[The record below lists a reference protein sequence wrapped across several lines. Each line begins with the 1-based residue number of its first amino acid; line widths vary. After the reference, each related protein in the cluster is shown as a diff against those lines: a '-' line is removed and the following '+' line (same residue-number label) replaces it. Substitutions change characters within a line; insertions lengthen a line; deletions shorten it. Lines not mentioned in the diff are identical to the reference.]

1 MPKSTEQLAA
11 SKGGS
16 TAETN
21 GMGSAERGFR
31 PDGVYQLK
39 DEDGKVVSQII
50 VKNHPLFGDAQA
62 AAVERVGFKFLREAT
77 ADDIKTF
84 KVGPSKQETDK
95 ADDIK
100 GILARLDAAEK
111 RNEELE
117 AKLAEAGTGDAGGV
131 LPPEGTGNSALDDA
145 DDDGDD
151 EEEGDEDGD
160 EDGDSEEET
169 PTTPEKPLTKDNY
182 NEAELREIAA
192 AEGVELTDEHS
203 TKQKIVDAIK
213 AVREAKKGE

>member
-1 MPKSTEQLAA
+1 MPKTTEELAA

-21 GMGSAERGFR
+21 GMGSSERGFR

-39 DEDGKVVSQII
+39 DDDGNVVSQII

-77 ADDIKTF
+77 AEEHRSSLV
-84 KVGPSKQETDK
+84 VGPTKQETDK

-117 AKLAEAGTGDAGGV
+117 AKLAEVGAGDGDGNDT
-131 LPPEGTGNSALDDA
+131 PTGNSALDDA
-145 DDDGDD
+145 DDDGDQGD
-151 EEEGDEDGD
+151 EGDD
-160 EDGDSEEET
+160 EEET
-169 PTTPEKPLTKDNY
+169 PSTPEKPLTKDNY
-182 NEAELREIAA
+182 NEAELRAIAE

-203 TKQKIVDAIK
+203 TKQKIMNVS
-213 AVREAKKGE
+213 

>member
-1 MPKSTEQLAA
+1 MPKTTQELAA

-16 TAETN
+16 TAESN
-21 GMGSAERGFR
+21 GMGSSERAFR

-39 DEDGKVVSQII
+39 DDEGNVVTQII

-62 AAVERVGFKFLREAT
+62 AAVERVGFRFLRAAT
-77 ADDIKTF
+77 AEELRSSI
-84 KVGPSKQETDK
+84 KVGPTKQETDK

-117 AKLAEAGTGDAGGV
+117 AKLAAVGEGGDGSDT
-131 LPPEGTGNSALDDA
+131 PTGNSALDDA
-145 DDDGDD
+145 EDDEEEKGGDD
-151 EEEGDEDGD
+151 EE
-160 EDGDSEEET
+160 T
-169 PTTPEKPLTKDNY
+169 PSTPEKPLTKDNY
-182 NEAELREIAA
+182 NEAELRAIAE

-203 TKQKIVDAIK
+203 TKQKIVDAIV
-213 AVREAKKGE
+213 AAREAKKGE

>member
-1 MPKSTEQLAA
+1 MPKTTQELAA

-16 TAETN
+16 TTETN
-21 GMGSAERGFR
+21 GMGSSERGFR

-39 DEDGKVVSQII
+39 DDEGKVVSQII

-77 ADDIKTF
+77 AEEHRSSLV
-84 KVGPSKQETDK
+84 VGPTKQETDK

-117 AKLAEAGTGDAGGV
+117 AKLAAIGEGGDGDENDTA
-131 LPPEGTGNSALDDA
+131 TGNSALDDA
-145 DDDGDD
+145 EDDD
-151 EEEGDEDGD
+151 EEEKGGED
-160 EDGDSEEET
+160 ET
-169 PTTPEKPLTKDNY
+169 PSTPEKPLTKDNY
-182 NEAELREIAA
+182 NEAELRAIAE

-203 TKQKIVDAIK
+203 TKQKIVDAIV
-213 AVREAKKGE
+213 AAREAKKGE